1 MDEFRGDKLK
11 HLLYLKDLDQETITQ
26 ILDIAQNF
34 LEHNNNP
41 KGYEDILQNRTL
53 ANLFF
58 EPSTRTRST
67 FEIASKKLGA
77 DVINIDEEHSSR
89 TKGET
94 LIDTIKTLEAMGINY
109 FVIRNKK
116 EGIFDIIK
124 NTIEDSTHLISA
136 GESHISHPTQ
146 GLLDLVTIRSN
157 KKEFHNIKVSIV
169 GDISHS
175 RVTRSLYEG
184 LKIMNTG
191 KIMLVSPKEYQPDMT
206 IFKGAEYTDDLN
218 KGLKNADVV
227 VTLRVQKERIKD
239 KELLLETEN
248 YYQEYGLTTDRI
260 KNCKKDVIV
269 MHPGPMNRGVEIQD
283 EVADGANSV
292 ITEQVTNRIAARMAI
307 LSILEE
313 STDPF

>member
-1 MDEFRGDKLK
+1 MK
-11 HLLYLKDLDQETITQ
+11 HLLYLKDLNQEIINQ
-26 ILDIAQNF
+26 IIDTADNF
-34 LEHNNNP
+34 LDHDNQPFGSEN
-41 KGYEDILQNRTL
+41 ILEGKTL

-94 LIDTIKTLEAMGINY
+94 LIDTIKTLEAMGISY
-109 FVIRNKK
+109 FVIRNKQ
-116 EGIFDIIK
+116 EGIFNKII
-124 NTIEDSTHLISA
+124 NSIEKGTHLISA

-146 GLLDLVTIRSN
+146 GLLDLVTIKRN
-157 KKEFHNIKVSIV
+157 KKNFTNIKVAIL

-191 KIMLVSPKEYQPDMT
+191 NIILISPIEYRPDMS
-206 IFKGAEYTDDLN
+206 IFKSAAYTDN
-218 KGLKNADVV
+218 INQGLKNADVV

-239 KELLLETEN
+239 KTKFLNTDE
-248 YYQEYGLTTDRI
+248 YYKNYGLTTDRLQL
-260 KNCKKDVIV
+260 CKKDVIV
-269 MHPGPMNRGVEIQD
+269 MHPGPMNRGVEIEN

-292 ITEQVTNRIAARMAI
+292 IREQVTNGIATRMAI
-307 LSILEE
+307 LSIIEN
-313 STDPF
+313 SVV

>member
-1 MDEFRGDKLK
+1 MDEFRGGKLK
-11 HLLYLKDLDQETITQ
+11 HLLYLKDLDQEKITQ
-26 ILDIAQNF
+26 ILDIAENF
-34 LEHNNNP
+34 LKHNNNP
-41 KGYEDILQNRTL
+41 EGYENILQNRTL

-77 DVINIDEEHSSR
+77 EVINIDEEHSSR

-116 EGIFDIIK
+116 EGVFDTIK
-124 NTIEDSTHLISA
+124 NSIDDSTHLISA

-157 KKEFHNIKVSIV
+157 KKEFSNIKVSIV

-184 LKIMNTG
+184 LRIMNTG

-206 IFKGAEYTDDLN
+206 IFEGAEYTNDLN
-218 KGLKNADVV
+218 KGLKNSDVV

-239 KELLLETEN
+239 NELLLETEK
-248 YYQEYGLTTDRI
+248 YYAEYGLTTDRI

-269 MHPGPMNRGVEIQD
+269 MHPGPMNRGVEIQN
-283 EVADGANSV
+283 EVADGPNSV
-292 ITEQVTNRIAARMAI
+292 ITQQVRNGIAARMAI

-313 STDPF
+313 STDPS

>member
-1 MDEFRGDKLK
+1 MDEFRGGKLK

-41 KGYEDILQNRTL
+41 KGYEDILKNRTL

-109 FVIRNKK
+109 FVIRNRK
-116 EGIFDIIK
+116 EGIFDIIQ
-124 NTIEDSTHLISA
+124 NTIDNSTHLISA

-157 KKEFHNIKVSIV
+157 KKEFRNIKVSIV

-191 KIMLVSPKEYQPDMT
+191 EIMLVSPKEYQPDMT
-206 IFKGAEYTDDLN
+206 IFEGAEYTDDLN

-227 VTLRVQKERIKD
+227 VTLRVQKERIKGN
-239 KELLLETEN
+239 EMLLGAEK

-269 MHPGPMNRGVEIQD
+269 MHPGPMNRGVEIQN
-283 EVADGANSV
+283 EVADGPNSV
-292 ITEQVTNRIAARMAI
+292 ITEQVTNGIAARMAI

-313 STDPF
+313 STVPL

>member
-1 MDEFRGDKLK
+1 MDEFRGGKLK

-41 KGYEDILQNRTL
+41 KGYEDILKNRTL

-94 LIDTIKTLEAMGINY
+94 LIDTIITLEAMGINY
-109 FVIRNKK
+109 FVIRNRK
-116 EGIFDIIK
+116 EGIFDIIQ
-124 NTIEDSTHLISA
+124 NTIDNSTHLISA

-157 KKEFHNIKVSIV
+157 KKEFRNIKVSIV

-191 KIMLVSPKEYQPDMT
+191 EIMLVSPKEYQPDMT
-206 IFKGAEYTDDLN
+206 IFEGAEYTDDLN

-227 VTLRVQKERIKD
+227 VTLRVQKERIKGN
-239 KELLLETEN
+239 EMLLGAEK

-269 MHPGPMNRGVEIQD
+269 MHPGPMNRGVEID
-283 EVADGANSV
+283 TKLADDINVSLV
-292 ITEQVTNRIAARMAI
+292 KEQVELGVAVRMACLKI
-307 LSILEE
+307 YCK
-313 STDPF
+313 

>member
-1 MDEFRGDKLK
+1 MK

-109 FVIRNKK
+109 FV
-116 EGIFDIIK
+116 K
-124 NTIEDSTHLISA
+124 N
-136 GESHISHPTQ
+136 
-146 GLLDLVTIRSN
+146 
-157 KKEFHNIKVSIV
+157 
-169 GDISHS
+169 
-175 RVTRSLYEG
+175 
-184 LKIMNTG
+184 
-191 KIMLVSPKEYQPDMT
+191 
-206 IFKGAEYTDDLN
+206 
-218 KGLKNADVV
+218 
-227 VTLRVQKERIKD
+227 
-239 KELLLETEN
+239 
-248 YYQEYGLTTDRI
+248 
-260 KNCKKDVIV
+260 
-269 MHPGPMNRGVEIQD
+269 
-283 EVADGANSV
+283 
-292 ITEQVTNRIAARMAI
+292 
-307 LSILEE
+307 
-313 STDPF
+313 PFT

>member
-1 MDEFRGDKLK
+1 MK
-11 HLLYLKDLDQETITQ
+11 HLLYLKDLDQETISQ
-26 ILDIAQNF
+26 ILDIAENF
-34 LEHNNNP
+34 LNHNNRP
-41 KGYEDILQNRTL
+41 IGYENVLENRTL

-109 FVIRNKK
+109 FVIRNRK
-116 EGIFDIIK
+116 EGVFEDIK
-124 NTIEDSTHLISA
+124 NAIEDSTHLISA

-157 KKEFHNIKVSIV
+157 KKDFNNIKVSIL

-184 LKIMNTG
+184 LRIMNAG
-191 KIMLVSPKEYQPDMT
+191 KIILISPKEYSPDMK
-206 IFKGAEYTDDLN
+206 IFEGAEYTDDVN
-218 KGLKNADVV
+218 KGLKDADVV
-227 VTLRVQKERIKD
+227 VTLRVQKERMRNKQV
-239 KELLLETEN
+239 LLETEK
-248 YYQEYGLTTDRI
+248 YYREYGLTTERI

-269 MHPGPMNRGVEIQD
+269 MHPGPMNRGVEIQN
-283 EVADGANSV
+283 EVADGPNSV
-292 ITEQVTNRIAARMAI
+292 ITQQVTNGIAARMAI

-313 STDPF
+313 RSG

>member
-116 EGIFDIIK
+116 EGIFDI
-124 NTIEDSTHLISA
+124 T
-136 GESHISHPTQ
+136 
-146 GLLDLVTIRSN
+146 
-157 KKEFHNIKVSIV
+157 
-169 GDISHS
+169 
-175 RVTRSLYEG
+175 
-184 LKIMNTG
+184 
-191 KIMLVSPKEYQPDMT
+191 
-206 IFKGAEYTDDLN
+206 
-218 KGLKNADVV
+218 
-227 VTLRVQKERIKD
+227 
-239 KELLLETEN
+239 
-248 YYQEYGLTTDRI
+248 
-260 KNCKKDVIV
+260 
-269 MHPGPMNRGVEIQD
+269 
-283 EVADGANSV
+283 
-292 ITEQVTNRIAARMAI
+292 
-307 LSILEE
+307 
-313 STDPF
+313 